1 MTGLIA
7 PPDNIEPEDAVVVA
21 DGWFPDVKLADVRA
35 AVRLGDGVV
44 TTARLIAAI
53 EGAMLSAFRALA
65 QWRAARILAGAAT
78 FDQVTDLQIG
88 GRSQAVVLWHRIIR
102 NYAAAELADLHADI
116 SATGDGFD
124 RAEDKR
130 LTSDD
135 YRRLAYAA
143 VADLLSIGASV
154 PVPRNR
160 VSLV

>member
-1 MTGLIA
+1 MTGLTA
-7 PPDNIEPEDAVVVA
+7 PPDNIEPEGAVVVA

-44 TTARLIAAI
+44 TTERLTVAI

-65 QWRAARILAGAAT
+65 GWRTARILGGAAT
-78 FDQVTDLQIG
+78 FDQVTDLQLG
-88 GRSQAVVLWHRIIR
+88 GRSQAHVLWERIVR
-102 NYAAAELADLHADI
+102 NYAAAELSDLHADI
-116 SATGDGFD
+116 TATNDGFD
-124 RAEDKR
+124 RAQDKR

-143 VADLLSIGASV
+143 VADLLSIGADA